1 MKEVLAVRTKR
12 QFLLFVLVGAVCGA
26 LCIGMNFLYPSF
38 RVLYI
43 AGACVFFLA
52 MLFGVVGLCMP
63 RNVAEREGKE
73 LVLHLGLRTRRIPV
87 SDLLS
92 FDVPE
97 KDAGGKDGPVIVSF
111 REGGQE
117 RRLALLS
124 VEDREEALARLRA
137 LLSEKKK

>member
-1 MKEVLAVRTKR
+1 MRVYPGDALRRRRSVHAAHRR
-12 QFLLFVLVGAVCGA
+12 GAGGGRA
-26 LCIGMNFLYPSF
+26 
-38 RVLYI
+38 
-43 AGACVFFLA
+43 
-52 MLFGVVGLCMP
+52 
-63 RNVAEREGKE
+63 
-73 LVLHLGLRTRRIPV
+73 VLHLGLRTRRIPV
-87 SDLLS
+87 SELLS